1 MRSLDLKPTSD
12 LVFKLLFTSGPD
24 AHDALISLL
33 TAVLR
38 PASPI
43 ASVVIENPDI
53 LPEMLTEKQ
62 IVLDIKVLLDDGSR
76 CDVEMQASREAAL
89 PERMTVYGARA
100 HGSQLAPGA
109 SYGSLRPVIVVVF
122 LAYPDDRFRRFH
134 ASYRM
139 REDADGNVLTDTLV
153 THVVSLLRLH
163 TATDALRPE
172 EAKLLRWS
180 ELLLATTREEAER
193 AAGDDPAMLKATAI
207 LDRLQDDPHARQL
220 ADALELARRWR
231 PIEEA
236 AQRAE
241 ARAEGLEAGREQGL
255 EAGLRRAVL
264 AVCKALS
271 VEVPQ
276 GGDEVLHQMDAAAL
290 DRWLATIETT
300 RGWPG

>member
-1 MRSLDLKPTSD
+1 
-12 LVFKLLFTSGPD
+12 
-24 AHDALISLL
+24 
-33 TAVLR
+33 
-38 PASPI
+38 
-43 ASVVIENPDI
+43 VIENPDI
-53 LPEMLTEKQ
+53 LPEVLTEKQ
-62 IVLDIKVLLDDGSR
+62 IVLGIKVLLDDGSR

-207 LDRLQDDPHARQL
+207 LDRLQDDPQARRL
-220 ADALELARRWR
+220 ADALEFARQWR

-241 ARAEGLEAGREQGL
+241 ARAEGLEEGLEAGREQGL

-276 GGDEVLHQMDAAAL
+276 GGDEVLQRMDAAAL